1 MIFCMIILLV
11 VQCVIIVRLYATLD
25 RIEDNL
31 VDIELTYERMRC
43 VITYLK
49 DCIQYSDYIE
59 PYDKSNLGR

>member
-1 MIFCMIILLV
+1 MILVFGLMVVLCIIIFMLY
-11 VQCVIIVRLYATLD
+11 RLME

-49 DCIQYSDYIE
+49 DCIEFSAG
-59 PYDKSNLGR
+59 DKSDIGR